1 VCSLLTCEGENI
13 GAEQR
18 LGLGGWR
25 AAVSPSVLKFQQ
37 PPAVLRSTEPAQ
49 RKQKSRPYR
58 IGTAVCPCG
67 LARASSRPLSIGSS
81 AEHFSRKFL
90 ARDQPEL
97 DREQL
102 DRFFL
107 MVGNIANSAP
117 SWEDYNENSASRL
130 NKREQ
135 APPLVREWVEST
147 QRNGSTRYRMAE
159 GSQTKLPPSR
169 RSVLERTWPY

>member
-1 VCSLLTCEGENI
+1 
-13 GAEQR
+13 
-18 LGLGGWR
+18 
-25 AAVSPSVLKFQQ
+25 VSPSVLKFQQ

-135 APPLVREWVEST
+135 APLLVREWVEST